1 MQQEPLQ
8 EQMKDPR
15 SAAQGKIGGQIR
27 MAQLNS
33 QERSALAKYAARARW
48 HPREAQAAKERAEE
62 LARVVK
68 QAIDAYVPSDKRHMM
83 EP

>member
-1 MQQEPLQ
+1 MQPEHLQ
-8 EQMKDPR
+8 GHMKDR
-15 SAAQGKIGGQIR
+15 SAKLGKLGGQIR

-33 QERSALAKYAARARW
+33 QERSALARHAARARW
-48 HPREAQAAKERAEE
+48 HPCEAQAAKERAEE

-68 QAIDAYVPSDKRHMM
+68 QAIDDYLPSNKRNLM